1 MKPVSSLMTSWLG
14 LEARFPWV
22 TLLCWC
28 IVNKFLRV
36 YWFLGKNLS
45 NFVPPFWK
53 LYNPYCHIKQSP
65 EFMIPTFQEDFWIT
79 LLNQKSQ
86 NAGTSC
92 TFFVIL
98 LKNLTFEGGVF
109 SYFHWQRNIKLND
122 PDIEAFN
129 INKTNFSHL
138 KVRKVQIF
146 ALN

>member
-1 MKPVSSLMTSWLG
+1 MTLKVKRLG
-14 LEARFPWV
+14 DFALFDTSPL
-22 TLLCWC
+22 TQFSKF
-28 IVNKFLRV
+28 NKFLRV

-122 PDIEAFN
+122 PYIEAFN